1 MQIPNNSSTTAGD
14 VSLDVVGGYLQC
26 QQNTPAP
33 THALGGEW
41 VRGKLQGQGTANLG
55 FAATP
60 YSCGSLT
67 GLSLPDTTISLA
79 QVYPAGTVITS
90 GTNIAPVTLCRVVG
104 DIMPSTNPAGDSNIN
119 FEVWLPTANW
129 TGRYEQVGNGGF
141 AGSIQYT
148 PLRGAVGINNAT
160 ASTDDGISQP
170 AGAAG
175 GSFAL
180 GRLQRINDYGYRAVH
195 RTDLDAQVI
204 VTAFYG
210 RPPSHTYFNG
220 CSKGGEE
227 ALMEVQRY
235 PHDFRWHSR
244 ERCQQLRSAF
254 VGTDLQCDASD

>member
-1 MQIPNNSSTTAGD
+1 LGQVDGNMQILNNSSTTAGD

-26 QQNTPAP
+26 QQNTPGP

-41 VRGKLQGQGTANLG
+41 VRGKLQGQCTANLG

-129 TGRYEQVGNGGF
+129 TGRYEQVGNVRRFDPVHSAEGG
-141 AGSIQYT
+141 GRDQQ
-148 PLRGAVGINNAT
+148 R
-160 ASTDDGISQP
+160 D
-170 AGAAG
+170 
-175 GSFAL
+175 SFD
-180 GRLQRINDYGYRAVH
+180 R
-195 RTDLDAQVI
+195 
-204 VTAFYG
+204 
-210 RPPSHTYFNG
+210 
-220 CSKGGEE
+220 
-227 ALMEVQRY
+227 
-235 PHDFRWHSR
+235 
-244 ERCQQLRSAF
+244 
-254 VGTDLQCDASD
+254 